1 LSISHDDR
9 YRIHMKLLFISPHIP
24 YPPDKGDKVRSSHE
38 LQAFIERGHEVH
50 LLAFADDLNDLN
62 YQVDLRRMCATVGIV
77 PLRRV
82 WAIARALVNLA
93 FLCPLSRGY
102 FASRKMRRLVKRAV
116 SDNDFDAVFV
126 CSSPMA
132 QYVPRELASRAVVD
146 MADIDSEKWL
156 DRAAGANPFSS
167 WVCSLE
173 WKRLREY
180 EYKVVTRF
188 ANTVVATRREADL
201 LDRLDEFTR
210 RARLRTIAGGVDL
223 DHFRPSSQ
231 SPDTISPRLVF
242 VGAMDDFANVEG
254 ARYFAEEIF
263 PLIRSRESRAKF
275 SIIGANPTDEVKKLA
290 RYPGVIVSGEAP
302 DARSYLR
309 EATLCVVP
317 LRRARGAHREV
328 LETMAAGK
336 AVIASPEAVA
346 GLRVVNGEHLVIAG
360 SPRRFADAALEVIR
374 DASLRENLETQA
386 RRFVEAEHDWKTL
399 LHRLVELVE
408 AVGRRENKPGRSN
421 ARAMKG

>member
-1 LSISHDDR
+1 
-9 YRIHMKLLFISPHIP
+9 MLFISPRIP
-24 YPPDKGDKVRSSHE
+24 YPPDKGDKVRSSLE

-62 YQVDLRRMCATVGIV
+62 YRVDLGRMCATVGIV

-82 WAIARALVNLA
+82 WAVARALVNLA
-93 FLCPLSRGY
+93 FLRPLSRGY
-102 FASRKMRRLVKRAV
+102 FASRKMRRLFKRAV

-146 MADIDSEKWL
+146 MADVDSEKWR
-156 DRAAGANPFSS
+156 DRAGGANPLRS

-188 ANTVVATRREADL
+188 ANTVVTTRREADL

-242 VGAMDDFANVEG
+242 VGAMDNFANVEG
-254 ARYFAEEIF
+254 ARYFAEDVF

-290 RYPGVIVSGEAP
+290 RYPGVIVTGETP
-302 DARSYLR
+302 DARPYLR

-317 LRRARGAHREV
+317 LRRARGAQNEV
-328 LETMAAGK
+328 LEAMAAGK

-346 GLRVVNGEHLVIAG
+346 GLRVVNGEHLMIAD
-360 SPRRFADAALEVIR
+360 SPRRFATAALEVIR
-374 DASLRENLETQA
+374 DAELRESLETQA
-386 RRFVEAEHDWKTL
+386 RHFVEAEHDWKTL
-399 LHRLVELVE
+399 LQRLVELVE
-408 AVGRRENKPGRSN
+408 AVESRENRPGRSN
-421 ARAMKG
+421 ARAVKG

>member
-1 LSISHDDR
+1 
-9 YRIHMKLLFISPHIP
+9 MKLLFISPHIP
-24 YPPDKGDKVRSSHE
+24 YPPDKGDKVRSSHA

-50 LLAFADDLNDLN
+50 LIAFADDLNDLN
-62 YQVDLRRMCATVGIV
+62 YRVDLGRMCATAGIV

-82 WAIARALVNLA
+82 WAVARALVNLA
-93 FLCPLSRGY
+93 FLRPLSRGY
-102 FASRKMRRLVKRAV
+102 FASRKMRRLVKRVV

-146 MADIDSEKWL
+146 MAYVDSEKWR
-156 DRAAGANPFSS
+156 DRAAGANPLRS

-180 EYKVVTRF
+180 EYRVVTRF

-242 VGAMDDFANVEG
+242 FGAMDDFANVEG

-290 RYPGVIVSGEAP
+290 RYPGVIVTGEAP

-317 LRRARGAHREV
+317 LRRARGAQSEV

-336 AVIASPEAVA
+336 AIIASPEAVA
-346 GLRVVNGEHLVIAG
+346 GLRVVNGEHLMIAD

-374 DASLRENLETQA
+374 DASLRENIETLA

-399 LHRLVELVE
+399 LQRLVELVE
-408 AVGRRENKPGRSN
+408 AVGRRDNNPGRLS
-421 ARAMKG
+421 ARAVKG

>member
-1 LSISHDDR
+1 
-9 YRIHMKLLFISPHIP
+9 MKLLFISPRIP
-24 YPPDKGDKVRSSHE
+24 YPPDKGDRLRSSHE

-62 YQVDLRRMCATVGIV
+62 YRVDLGRMCATVGIV

-82 WAIARALVNLA
+82 WAVARALVNLA
-93 FLCPLSRGY
+93 SLRSLSRGY
-102 FASRKMRRLVKRAV
+102 FASRRMRRLVKRAV

-146 MADIDSEKWL
+146 MADVDSEKWR
-156 DRAAGANPFSS
+156 DRAGGANPLRS

-173 WKRLREY
+173 CKRLREY
-180 EYKVVTRF
+180 EYKVIARF
-188 ANTVVATRREADL
+188 ANTVVTTRREADL

-223 DHFRPSSQ
+223 DKFRPSPQ
-231 SPDTISPRLVF
+231 SPDAISPRLVF
-242 VGAMDDFANVEG
+242 VGAMDNFGNVEG
-254 ARYFAEEIF
+254 ARYFAEEVF

-290 RYPGVIVSGEAP
+290 RYPGVIVTGEAR
-302 DARSYLR
+302 DARPYLR

-317 LRRARGAHREV
+317 LRRARGAPQRV
-328 LETMAAGK
+328 LEAMAAGK
-336 AVIASPEAVA
+336 AVVASPEAVA
-346 GLRVVNGEHLVIAG
+346 GLRVVNGEHLMIAD

-374 DASLRENLETQA
+374 DASLRDSLETQA
-386 RRFVEAEHDWKTL
+386 RHFVEAEHDWKTL
-399 LHRLVELVE
+399 LQKMVDLVES
-408 AVGRRENKPGRSN
+408 VGRREDKAGRSN
-421 ARAMKG
+421 ARAVKG

>member
-1 LSISHDDR
+1 
-9 YRIHMKLLFISPHIP
+9 MKLLFISPRIP
-24 YPPDKGDKVRSSHE
+24 YPPDKGDRLRSSHE

-62 YQVDLRRMCATVGIV
+62 YRVDLGRVCATVGIV

-82 WAIARALVNLA
+82 WAVARSLVNLA
-93 FLCPLSRGY
+93 FLRPLSRGY
-102 FASRKMRRLVKRAV
+102 FASRRMRRLVKRAV

-132 QYVPRELASRAVVD
+132 QYVPSELASRAVVD
-146 MADIDSEKWL
+146 MADVDSEKWR
-156 DRAAGANPFSS
+156 DRAGGANPLKS

-173 WKRLREY
+173 CNRLREY
-180 EYKVVTRF
+180 EYKVIARF
-188 ANTVVATRREADL
+188 ANTVVTTRREADL

-223 DHFRPSSQ
+223 DKFRPSSQ

-242 VGAMDDFANVEG
+242 VGAMDNVANVEG
-254 ARYFAEEIF
+254 ARYFAEEVF

-290 RYPGVIVSGEAP
+290 RYPGVIVTGEAR
-302 DARSYLR
+302 DARPYLR

-317 LRRARGAHREV
+317 LWRARGAPQRV
-328 LETMAAGK
+328 LEAMAAGK
-336 AVIASPEAVA
+336 AVVASPNAVA
-346 GLRVVNGEHLVIAG
+346 GLRVVNGEHLIIAD

-374 DASLRENLETQA
+374 DASLRESLETQA
-386 RRFVEAEHDWKTL
+386 RQFVEAEHDWKTL
-399 LHRLVELVE
+399 LKKMVELVE
-408 AVGRRENKPGRSN
+408 AVGRRETKAGRSN
-421 ARAMKG
+421 ARAVKG

>member
-1 LSISHDDR
+1 
-9 YRIHMKLLFISPHIP
+9 MKLLFISPRIP
-24 YPPDKGDKVRSSHE
+24 YPPNKGDRVRLSHE
-38 LQAFIERGHEVH
+38 LQAFIDRGHEVH

-62 YQVDLRRMCATVGIV
+62 YRVDLGRMCTTVGIV

-82 WAIARALVNLA
+82 WAFVRALVNLA
-93 FLCPLSRGY
+93 YTRPLSRGY

-146 MADIDSEKWL
+146 MADLDSEKWR
-156 DRAAGANPFSS
+156 DRAGGANPLTSRI
-167 WVCSLE
+167 CSLE

-180 EYKVVTRF
+180 EYKIVTRF
-188 ANTVVATRREADL
+188 ANTVVTTRREAAL

-210 RARLRTIAGGVDL
+210 RARLRTIADGVDL

-242 VGAMDDFANVEG
+242 VGAMDYFANVEG
-254 ARYFAEEIF
+254 ARYFAEEVF

-290 RYPGVIVSGEAP
+290 RYPGVIVTGEAP

-317 LRRARGAHREV
+317 LRRARGARNEV
-328 LETMAAGK
+328 LEAMAAGK

-346 GLRVVNGEHLVIAG
+346 GLRVVNGDHLMIAD

-374 DASLRENLETQA
+374 DASLRESLETRA
-386 RRFVEAEHDWKTL
+386 RHFVEAEHHWKPL
-399 LHRLVELVE
+399 LQRLVELVE
-408 AVGRRENKPGRSN
+408 AVGGREKRPGRSN
-421 ARAMKG
+421 ARAIQK

>member
-1 LSISHDDR
+1 
-9 YRIHMKLLFISPHIP
+9 MKLLFISPRIP
-24 YPPDKGDKVRSSHE
+24 YPPNKGDRVRSSHE

-62 YQVDLRRMCATVGIV
+62 YRVDLGRMCATVEII

-82 WAIARALVNLA
+82 WAVARALVNL
-93 FLCPLSRGY
+93 PLLRPLLRGY

-132 QYVPRELASRAVVD
+132 QYVPREMASRAVVD
-146 MADIDSEKWL
+146 MADVDSEKWRDL
-156 DRAAGANPFSS
+156 AS
-167 WVCSLE
+167 WVNPLKSWICSLE
-173 WKRLREY
+173 WRRLREY
-180 EYKVVTRF
+180 EYKVVARF
-188 ANTVVATRREADL
+188 ANTVVTTRREADL

-210 RARLRTIAGGVDL
+210 RARLRTIADGVDL

-254 ARYFAEEIF
+254 ARYFAEEVF

-290 RYPGVIVSGEAP
+290 RYPGVIVTGEAR
-302 DARSYLR
+302 DARPYLR

-317 LRRARGAHREV
+317 LRRARGARRGV
-328 LETMAAGK
+328 LEVMAAGK
-336 AVIASPEAVA
+336 AVIASPGAVA
-346 GLRVVNGEHLVIAG
+346 GLRVVNGEHLMIAD
-360 SPRRFADAALEVIR
+360 SPRKFADAAIEVIR
-374 DASLRENLETQA
+374 DASLRESLELQA
-386 RRFVEAEHDWKTL
+386 RHFVEAEHDWKTL
-399 LHRLVELVE
+399 LQRLVELVE
-408 AVGRRENKPGRSN
+408 VVGMRENRPGRSN
-421 ARAMKG
+421 ARAVKGK

>member
-1 LSISHDDR
+1 
-9 YRIHMKLLFISPHIP
+9 MKLLFISQRIP
-24 YPPDKGDKVRSSHE
+24 YPLNNSDRIRSSHE
-38 LQAFIERGHEVH
+38 LQTFIERGHEVH

-62 YQVDLRRMCATVGIV
+62 YQVDLGRICATVGIV

-82 WAIARALVNLA
+82 WAGARALVNLGSTRS
-93 FLCPLSRGY
+93 LSRGY

-132 QYVPRELASRAVVD
+132 QYVPRELVSRAVVD
-146 MADIDSEKWL
+146 LAYVDSEKWR
-156 DRAAGANPFSS
+156 DYAGGANPLMSRIY
-167 WVCSLE
+167 SLE

-180 EYKVVTRF
+180 EYKIITSF
-188 ANTVVATRREADL
+188 ANTVVTSGREAAL

-210 RARLRTIAGGVDL
+210 HARLRTISNGVDL
-223 DHFRPSSQ
+223 DYFQPSFQ

-242 VGAMDDFANVEG
+242 VGAMDYFANVEG
-254 ARYFAEEIF
+254 ARYFAEEVF

-290 RYPGVIVSGEAP
+290 RYPGVIVTGEAP
-302 DARSYLR
+302 DTRPYLR

-317 LRRARGAHREV
+317 LRVARGAQNEILEV
-328 LETMAAGK
+328 MATGK

-346 GLRVVNGEHLVIAG
+346 GLRVVDGEQLIIAD

-374 DASLRENLETQA
+374 DARLRESLETQA
-386 RRFVEAEHDWKTL
+386 RHFVENEHEWKPL
-399 LHRLVELVE
+399 LQRLVELVE
-408 AVGRRENKPGRSN
+408 AVGRRENRLARSN
-421 ARAMKG
+421 VRAVKR